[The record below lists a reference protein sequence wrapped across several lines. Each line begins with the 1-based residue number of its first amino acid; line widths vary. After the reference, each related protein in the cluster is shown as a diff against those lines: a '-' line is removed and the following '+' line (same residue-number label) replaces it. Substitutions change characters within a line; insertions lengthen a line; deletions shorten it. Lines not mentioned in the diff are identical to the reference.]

1 MNQRIP
7 FLSIIII
14 SFGALLFHSCIPQ
27 RNTIYLQDKTGEKG
41 YTDTYKKAEQI
52 TERYKIQSNDYLY
65 IKVLTTDENLIPFYN
80 LTEGNQNMSNR
91 MNDGGNMRF
100 FSYLVD
106 GKGEIDFPNV
116 GKIKVLGLTRSEVK
130 ETLQLL
136 LSSQLEQ
143 FTLMVQLANINFTV
157 LGEANAGLYQMPKD
171 QLTIYEALAISGDLK
186 TYSKRKK
193 VQVIR
198 KDLDGISHVNYI
210 DLTDKNLLDSE
221 ESYILPNDIIYVEP
235 LKAKTFGFGE
245 TFSLGLLS
253 SLVSFYL
260 LISRF

>member
-1 MNQRIP
+1 MKVSISGLK
-7 FLSIIII
+7 FIGIII
-14 SFGALLFHSCIPQ
+14 GAFLMHSCIPQ
-27 RNTIYLQDKTGEKG
+27 KSTIYLQDKQSENG
-41 YTDTYKKAEQI
+41 YINTYTKAEQI
-52 TERYKIQSNDYLY
+52 SERYKIQPNDYLY
-65 IKVLTTDENLIPFYN
+65 IKVLTTDEKLMPFYN
-80 LTEGNQNMSNR
+80 LTEGNQNTSNR
-91 MNDGGNMRF
+91 MNDVGNMRF

-106 GKGEIDFPNV
+106 GNGEIDFPNV
-116 GKIKVLGLTRSEVK
+116 GKIKVHGLTRSEVK
-130 ETLQLL
+130 EKLQLL
-136 LSSQLEQ
+136 LSNQLEQ
-143 FTLMVQLANINFTV
+143 FTLLVQLANINFTV

-193 VQVIR
+193 IQIIR
-198 KDLDGISHVNYI
+198 KDLEGISHVTYL